1 MIFLMKAFTAICLA
15 QAAGLNPALPVL
27 IVATLA
33 ACGDMFTSRGLTAP
47 VVLPSELM
55 FAATWWGLAIIIVIN
70 VIEFAGDKIQ
80 GLDNIKHSI
89 IDPFSSV
96 LSSVFLTVSIMGEP
110 MGELLKS
117 GKETIGSI
125 PNGLCMIGLIDGGA
139 PFWVGMVLF
148 TAVCVSITLFFLA
161 MKALLRYFIS
171 VIPDMG
177 ISNIIVSFLED
188 CLAFINVILAI
199 FLPVFGVIVTLILG
213 ITAFFA
219 ARTMKRKIAAILKK
233 NRPAEAAV

>member
-47 VVLPSELM
+47 VVLPPELI

-70 VIEFAGDKIQ
+70 VIEFTGDKIQ

-110 MGELLKS
+110 MGQLLKS

-125 PNGLCMIGLIDGGA
+125 PSGLCMIGLIDGGA
-139 PFWVGMVLF
+139 AFWVGMVSLPRY
-148 TAVCVSITLFFLA
+148 VFL
-161 MKALLRYFIS
+161 
-171 VIPDMG
+171 
-177 ISNIIVSFLED
+177 
-188 CLAFINVILAI
+188 
-199 FLPVFGVIVTLILG
+199 LPFSSWQ
-213 ITAFFA
+213 
-219 ARTMKRKIAAILKK
+219 
-233 NRPAEAAV
+233 